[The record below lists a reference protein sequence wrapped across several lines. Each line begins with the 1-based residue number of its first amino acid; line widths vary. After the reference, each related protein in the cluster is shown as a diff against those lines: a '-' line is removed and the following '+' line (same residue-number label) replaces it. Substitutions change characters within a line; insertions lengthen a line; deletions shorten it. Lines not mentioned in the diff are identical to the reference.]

1 MNMQEHTNMD
11 VIIESSAV
19 MRLESGISMDD
30 AQAKLESLGNQIIE
44 RDDEKRTFLVL
55 DTKTNPTEI
64 VWCCDYCG
72 AYSKSEQVIID
83 HEKEC
88 R

>member
-1 MNMQEHTNMD
+1 MNMQERTNMD
-11 VIIESSAV
+11 VVIESSAV
-19 MRLESGISMDD
+19 MRLESDISMND

-55 DTKTNPTEI
+55 DTKTHPTET

-72 AYSKSEQVIID
+72 AFSKSEQVIID

-88 R
+88 H

>member
-1 MNMQEHTNMD
+1 MD
-11 VIIESSAV
+11 VVIESSAV
-19 MRLESGISMDD
+19 MRLESDISMDD
-30 AQAKLESLGNQIIE
+30 AQSKLESLGNQIIE
-44 RDDEKRTFLVL
+44 RDDEKRIFLVL